1 MITAEEYLK
10 FKRKTCK
17 EHLGKHCV
25 MCDFYGECNVMANVS
40 DGAIDELLRRIG
52 GAKNDR

>member
-52 GAKNDR
+52 GAKNV